1 MNYISIK
8 IHFILTLFYFKNTL
22 FCIFIIKVV
31 MQSIQANGYPIHFN
45 EKGYEALNLHLK
57 ETKYSNLF
65 VLVDTK
71 TNEHCLSKFLPY
83 LETDLTI
90 EIIEFETG
98 EANKNID
105 TCVEVWK
112 VLTELGGD
120 RKSLIVNLGG
130 GVVTDLGGFVAST
143 FKRGVD
149 FVNIPTTLLAMVDA
163 SVGGKNGVDLGNL
176 KNQIGVI
183 NVPLMVLVDSS
194 YLVTLPKNEM
204 RSGLAEMLKHGLI
217 FDKMEWEKFLN
228 LKDIDFADFDAFIHR
243 SVAIKNAI
251 VMQDP
256 TEKNI
261 RKALNFGHT
270 LGHAIESYFLENEN
284 KTTLL
289 HGEAIAAGM
298 ILESY
303 ISWQKNLISK
313 DEYNQIKNTIKSIF
327 EDIVFEEN
335 DLFPIQELLIH
346 DKKNEYGNIQFALL
360 DSIGK
365 IKINQ
370 EVENELISRAFDD
383 YKM

>member
-1 MNYISIK
+1 M
-8 IHFILTLFYFKNTL
+8 
-22 FCIFIIKVV
+22 
-31 MQSIQANGYPIHFN
+31 
-45 EKGYEALNLHLK
+45 
-57 ETKYSNLF
+57 
-65 VLVDTK
+65 
-71 TNEHCLSKFLPY
+71 
-83 LETDLTI
+83 
-90 EIIEFETG
+90 
-98 EANKNID
+98 
-105 TCVEVWK
+105 
-112 VLTELGGD
+112 
-120 RKSLIVNLGG
+120 
-130 GVVTDLGGFVAST
+130 
-143 FKRGVD
+143 
-149 FVNIPTTLLAMVDA
+149 
-163 SVGGKNGVDLGNL
+163 
-176 KNQIGVI
+176 
-183 NVPLMVLVDSS
+183 
-194 YLVTLPKNEM
+194 
-204 RSGLAEMLKHGLI
+204 
-217 FDKMEWEKFLN
+217 
-228 LKDIDFADFDAFIHR
+228 
-243 SVAIKNAI
+243 
-251 VMQDP
+251 
-256 TEKNI
+256 
-261 RKALNFGHT
+261 NFGHT

>member
-22 FCIFIIKVV
+22 FCIFIIKVI

-83 LETDLTI
+83 LETNLTI
-90 EIIEFETG
+90 EIIEFEAG

-112 VLTELGGD
+112 VLTELGAD

>member
-1 MNYISIK
+1 
-8 IHFILTLFYFKNTL
+8 
-22 FCIFIIKVV
+22 
-31 MQSIQANGYPIHFN
+31 MQTIQANNYPVHFN

-65 VLVDTK
+65 IITDSN
-71 TNEHCLSKFLPY
+71 TNDYCLHKFLPY

-90 EIIEFETG
+90 EIIEFEAG
-98 EANKNID
+98 EINKNID
-105 TCVEVWK
+105 TCIEIWK
-112 VLTELGGD
+112 VLTELGAD
-120 RKSLIVNLGG
+120 RKSLVINLGG

-149 FVNIPTTLLAMVDA
+149 FIHIPTTLLSMVDA
-163 SVGGKNGVDLGNL
+163 SVGGKTGVDLGNL

-183 NVPLMVLVDSS
+183 NVPLMVLIDTQ
-194 YLVTLPKNEM
+194 YLKTVPQNEM

-217 FDKMEWEKFLN
+217 FDKHYWEQFL
-228 LKDIDFADFDAFIHR
+228 DISTIDFSDLDQLIHR
-243 SVAIKNAI
+243 SVAIKNEI

-270 LGHAIESYFLENEN
+270 LGHAIESYFLENDN

-289 HGEAIAAGM
+289 HGEAIAIGM

-303 ISWQKNLISK
+303 ISLHKNLISEA
-313 DEYNQIKNTIKSIF
+313 EYIQIKSVIKTIYD
-327 EDIVFEEN
+327 DITFEEN
-335 DLFPIQELLIH
+335 DIQPILDLLIH
-346 DKKNEYGNIQFALL
+346 DKKNEFGTIQFALIEG
-360 DSIGK
+360 IGA

-370 EVENELISRAFDD
+370 LVENELILSAFQD
-383 YKM
+383 YKS

>member
-1 MNYISIK
+1 VNYISIK
-8 IHFILTLFYFKNTL
+8 IHYILTPFYFKNTL
-22 FCIFIIKVV
+22 FCIFIIKVI

-71 TNEHCLSKFLPY
+71 TNEYCLSKFLPY

-90 EIIEFETG
+90 EIIEFEAG

-194 YLVTLPKNEM
+194 YLETLPKNEM

-228 LKDIDFADFDAFIHR
+228 LKSIDFADFDAFIHR

-313 DEYNQIKNTIKSIF
+313 DEYYQIKNTIKSIF
-327 EDIVFEEN
+327 DDIVFEEN
-335 DLFPIQELLIH
+335 DLSPIQELLIH

-370 EVENELISRAFDD
+370 EVENELIKKAFDD
-383 YKM
+383 YKL